1 MVVSINGLPQYC
13 GAVPEEVADYRMI
26 KRIGLYGMAV
36 LVLGFGIVLNTKAGL
51 GVGSINTFPYAVSEI
66 TPLSLG
72 MATTLLYFVFVL
84 AQMIIY
90 HKIDIKILLQI
101 PFSYVMGL
109 IIDFYDGLL
118 DFTVEHFGLKLI
130 VLAAAIVVTAL
141 GAYMMVSMELV
152 PNPADGMARA
162 VGYALHKEFGEGKL
176 IFDCIMIAVTALISL
191 LFAGRIIGIGL
202 GTVLSAL
209 FIGRLIGFLGHIFGA
224 RVKTIL
230 EDSRKK
236 ETVEEI

>member
-1 MVVSINGLPQYC
+1 M
-13 GAVPEEVADYRMI
+13 AKEVADYKMI
-26 KRIGLYGMAV
+26 KRFGLYGMAV
-36 LVLGFGIVLNTKAGL
+36 FLLGFGIVLNTKAGL

-72 MATTLLYFVFVL
+72 MATTLLYFVFVI
-84 AQMIIY
+84 AQMFIY
-90 HKIDIKILLQI
+90 RKMDIKILLQI

-118 DFTVEHFGLKLI
+118 DFTVESFALKLV
-130 VLAAAIVVTAL
+130 VLAAAIVITAV
-141 GAYMMVSMELV
+141 GAYIMVTMEII

-162 VGYALHKEFGEGKL
+162 VGYAVHKEFGQGKL
-176 IFDCIMIAVTALISL
+176 IFDCVMILITAVISL

-209 FIGRLIGFLGHIFGA
+209 FIGRLIGLLGRIFGA
-224 RVKTIL
+224 RMTAIL
-230 EDSRKK
+230 EKSRRKG
-236 ETVEEI
+236 EVEEIVYGTKIP